1 MFFEMSDVLMINRN
15 SSLPLYIQLADI
27 LREQI
32 KSGEIKEGDKLP
44 SETEMIEKYHLGRLT
59 IRDALAILVNEGLL
73 EKHHGKGTFCKSSI
87 VVQKHRIDVIL
98 NLSDVSFTPYF
109 LRSICNELENHNVNI
124 VLSDTQNDVDVICST
139 LEKVLSEGSDGVI
152 FQPNSTS
159 SMAPENLKAV
169 LEKFSNN
176 HTPYIMID
184 TFYENVPEAFV
195 IMDDFLAG
203 KMAADYFLSLGHTSL
218 CMIEENSHVYSAL
231 RFKGFS
237 QACSITPY
245 RIEYSPDLYDSI
257 KDMLKKHPDITGIF
271 CYDGIAQHC
280 YEVLAQL
287 DISIP
292 DDMSVISIDDTL
304 IASTISPTLTSIVHP
319 KEYIGQDAARAI
331 VAIINGENQ
340 WPYKK
345 VFNPSLAI
353 RKSCKHI

>member
-1 MFFEMSDVLMINRN
+1 MINRDSN
-15 SSLPLYIQLADI
+15 LPLYIQLADL

-32 KSGEIKEGDKLP
+32 KNGEIKEGDKLP
-44 SETEMIEKYHLGRLT
+44 SESEMIEKYHLGRLT
-59 IRDALAILVNEGLL
+59 VRDALSILVNEGLL
-73 EKHHGKGTFCKSSI
+73 EKHHGKGTFCKSSYI
-87 VVQKHRIDVIL
+87 EQKHRIDIIL

-109 LRSICNELENHNVNI
+109 LHSICSELENHNVNI
-124 VLSDTQNDVDVICST
+124 VLSDTQNNVDVICTT
-139 LEKVLSEGSDGVI
+139 LEKVFSEGTDGVI
-152 FQPNSTS
+152 FQPDSTS
-159 SMAPENLKAV
+159 SAAPKNLKAV
-169 LEKFSNN
+169 LSKFSNN
-176 HTPYIMID
+176 RTPYIMID

-218 CMIEENSHVYSAL
+218 CMIEENSHVDSAL

-237 QACSITPY
+237 QACPTEPY
-245 RIEYSPDLYDSI
+245 RIDYSPNLYESI
-257 KDMLKKHPDITGIF
+257 RTMLKKRPDITGIF

-280 YEVLAQL
+280 YEVFAKLG
-287 DISIP
+287 ISIP

-304 IASTISPTLTSIVHP
+304 VASTLSPTLTSIVHP
-319 KEYIGQDAARAI
+319 KEYIGQDAARAM
-331 VAIINGENQ
+331 VAIIDGETK